1 MKRLAM
7 IDAYRGFALVN
18 MIAYH
23 GFYDW
28 VNILSMPLVWFST
41 TKVYIWQQL
50 VVFSF
55 VLISG
60 LVFNY
65 AKHPCKRG
73 IILCLWGFFLTICT
87 YFFVP
92 QEIIIFGVLSFL
104 GSAMLITSILPQ
116 NKSAVLMSFLCI
128 AGFSLTEGW
137 QNGYW
142 GFYGI
147 KFAAVV
153 FNPSDNLGLFILG
166 IPGTSHYSADYVPI
180 FPWIFVFWL
189 GFFGGQIANSRLK
202 ICSIGLN
209 TISKDTRWCYKFLVF
224 LGRNTL
230 MIYLLH
236 QPILYFLLKNFV
248 KGSF

>member
-28 VNILSMPLVWFST
+28 VYILSMPLAWFST
-41 TKVYIWQQL
+41 IGVYIWQQFI
-50 VVFSF
+50 VFSF

-65 AKHPCKRG
+65 AKHPRKRG
-73 IILCLWGFFLTICT
+73 MILCFWGFFLTICT

-92 QEIIIFGVLSFL
+92 QELIVFGILSFL
-104 GSAMLITSILPQ
+104 GSAMLITSMLGK
-116 NKSAVLMSFLCI
+116 NNYTAVISFFCVV
-128 AGFSLTEGW
+128 GFLLTEGW

-147 KFAAVV
+147 KLAALA

-166 IPGTSHYSADYVPI
+166 IPGISNYSADYVPI

-189 GFFGGQIANSRLK
+189 GFFGGQMVNYHGK
-202 ICSIGLN
+202 ICSKTVNIA
-209 TISKDTRWCYKFLVF
+209 SKDAWWYKNLAF
-224 LGRNTL
+224 LGRHTL
-230 MIYLLH
+230 IIYLLH
-236 QPILYFLLKNFV
+236 QPILYFLLKNII
-248 KGSF
+248 K